1 MREIKFRAKDWQ
13 TNKWVYGFLF
23 MGKGDDNRDYAFIL
37 QDKGLKVGA
46 AAEDNA
52 IEFPYDEA
60 HLVDKETICQY
71 TGLKD
76 KNGKEIYEGDIIRYT
91 DTDSFVVN
99 PDCDPWLH
107 FSRSYAI
114 VREEVVVFE
123 DGMFCT
129 KGDGY
134 PISHLGWESIKDL
147 RECLEIPDSEDC
159 DVDGTVIDESLLGVE
174 VIGNIY
180 DNPELVEG

>member
-1 MREIKFRAKDWQ
+1 MREIKFRAKHG
-13 TNKWVYGFLF
+13 KEWVYGDLHLNS
-23 MGKGDDNRDYAFIL
+23 GKIPHIHPDPFTSKSIDI
-37 QDKGLKVGA
+37 
-46 AAEDNA
+46 
-52 IEFPYDEA
+52 
-60 HLVDKETICQY
+60 ETIGQY

-123 DGMFCT
+123 GGMFCND
-129 KGDGY
+129 KGH
-134 PISHLGWESIKDL
+134 PICYLGWESIKDL
-147 RECLEIPDSEDC
+147 RECLDIPDGEDC
-159 DVDGTVIDESLLGVE
+159 DVDGTIIDESLLGIE

-180 DNPELVEG
+180 DNPELLKK

>member
-1 MREIKFRAKDWQ
+1 MREIKFRAKDTLERNWYIGSYMF
-13 TNKWVYGFLF
+13 TNDNTNNPFRSGPFKESHRIIFYSSCDWN
-23 MGKGDDNRDYAFIL
+23 MGGWDDVEIDPSTL
-37 QDKGLKVGA
+37 G
-46 AAEDNA
+46 
-52 IEFPYDEA
+52 
-60 HLVDKETICQY
+60 QY

-129 KGDGY
+129 KGEGY

-147 RECLEIPDSEDC
+147 RECLDIPDSEDC
-159 DVDGTVIDESLLGVE
+159 DVDGTVIDESLLGIE
-174 VIGNIY
+174 VIGNIH
-180 DNPELVEG
+180 DNPELLTK

>member
-1 MREIKFRAKDWQ
+1 MNREIKFRAKDRIGV
-13 TNKWVYGFLF
+13 WVC
-23 MGKGDDNRDYAFIL
+23 GDLRLTSREPHIWTD
-37 QDKGLKVGA
+37 
-46 AAEDNA
+46 
-52 IEFPYDEA
+52 PYTS
-60 HLVDKETICQY
+60 HIINTKTIGQY

-123 DGMFCT
+123 DGMFCSDE
-129 KGDGY
+129 GH
-134 PISHLGWESIKDL
+134 PIFYLGWESIKDL
-147 RECLEIPDSEDC
+147 RECLGIPDGEDC
-159 DVDGTVIDESLLGVE
+159 DVYGTIINESLLGIE

-180 DNPELVEG
+180 DNPDLVEQ

>member
-1 MREIKFRAKDWQ
+1 MREIKFRAKDRVGV
-13 TNKWVYGFLF
+13 WVYGDLRLTSREPHIWT
-23 MGKGDDNRDYAFIL
+23 D
-37 QDKGLKVGA
+37 
-46 AAEDNA
+46 
-52 IEFPYDEA
+52 PYTSCIINTD
-60 HLVDKETICQY
+60 TIGQY

-107 FSRSYAI
+107 FRRSYAI

-123 DGMFCT
+123 GAMFCT
-129 KGDGY
+129 KGEGY
-134 PISHLGWESIKDL
+134 PISYLGWESIKIL
-147 RECLEIPDSEDC
+147 RECLDIPDSEDR
-159 DVDGTVIDESLLGVE
+159 DVHGTVIDESLLGIE

>member
-1 MREIKFRAKDWQ
+1 MF
-13 TNKWVYGFLF
+13 T
-23 MGKGDDNRDYAFIL
+23 DDNKNDLFRSRPF
-37 QDKGLKVGA
+37 
-46 AAEDNA
+46 
-52 IEFPYDEA
+52 
-60 HLVDKETICQY
+60 KESHRIIFYSSGDWNMGGWCDVEIDPSTLGQF

-91 DTDSFVVN
+91 STDSFVVN

-123 DGMFCT
+123 DGMFCNDE
-129 KGDGY
+129 GH
-134 PISHLGWESIKDL
+134 PICYLGWESIKDL
-147 RECLEIPDSEDC
+147 RECLDIIEGEDC
-159 DVDGTVIDESLLGVE
+159 DVDGTIIDESLLGIE

-180 DNPELVEG
+180 DNPELVKQ

>member
-1 MREIKFRAKDWQ
+1 MREIEFRAKCG
-13 TNKWVYGFLF
+13 NEWVYGDLHLLSKSPHIHTDPFT
-23 MGKGDDNRDYAFIL
+23 RRFI
-37 QDKGLKVGA
+37 
-46 AAEDNA
+46 E
-52 IEFPYDEA
+52 I
-60 HLVDKETICQY
+60 ETIGQY

-129 KGDGY
+129 KGEGY

-147 RECLEIPDSEDC
+147 RECLDIPDSEDC
-159 DVDGTVIDESLLGVE
+159 DVDGTVIDESLLGIE
-174 VIGNIY
+174 VIGNIH
-180 DNPELVEG
+180 DNPELLTK

>member
-1 MREIKFRAKDWQ
+1 LDKNDECYIEELYTFRGNTHFIKLACIQ
-13 TNKWVYGFLF
+13 C
-23 MGKGDDNRDYAFIL
+23 DD
-37 QDKGLKVGA
+37 K
-46 AAEDNA
+46 
-52 IEFPYDEA
+52 
-60 HLVDKETICQY
+60 TIGQY

-114 VREEVVVFE
+114 VREEVVVFV
-123 DGMFCT
+123 DGMFCN
-129 KGDGY
+129 DECH
-134 PISHLGWESIKDL
+134 PICYLGWESIKDL
-147 RECLEIPDSEDC
+147 RECLDIPDGEDC
-159 DVDGTVIDESLLGVE
+159 DVEGTIIDESLLGIE

-180 DNPELVEG
+180 DNKSL